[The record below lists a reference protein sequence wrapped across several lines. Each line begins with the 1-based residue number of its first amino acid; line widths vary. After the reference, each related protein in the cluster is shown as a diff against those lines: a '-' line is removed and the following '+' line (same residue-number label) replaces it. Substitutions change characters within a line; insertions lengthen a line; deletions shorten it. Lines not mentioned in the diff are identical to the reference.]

1 MNSPSLRSRP
11 VWQLA
16 MLHAGLLWLAGP
28 PVAFWPAACV
38 ALVPLLVI
46 ARGPVSLR
54 SGWILWFGAFG
65 YWLLA
70 LQGLRHAHPLM
81 FLPLLALAGYLAIY
95 PLIWVGLLR
104 TLGGQWQHPAVVA
117 GIWVGLEWIRNHLA
131 TGISVLMLGHSM
143 ADVPVAIQIA
153 DLSGTYAVSFV
164 LVLINMAVADGLT
177 RLGWVK
183 SLRWATAALG
193 MTLIYGQWR
202 LSQPTEPPV
211 AKILLLG
218 RNEPTVY
225 GQSVAR
231 EREIFH
237 AYADQAAAAVQ
248 GSDRPID
255 AVVWPES
262 MFAGGMAW
270 MEVGEDVGVPEGLE
284 GPGGGPASLIDFKAA
299 ITTAADQFQYR
310 AAGLQ
315 HRMRPEP
322 TPDGWTA
329 PKLIAGVGV
338 VRYEQTPL
346 AHSGMVLVESNG
358 EVADWYGK
366 HHLVMF
372 GEYIPLVGSIPGL
385 RNLMPPG
392 MGLATGKSAK
402 AFDVGPT
409 TVLPT
414 ICIESAVERVTID
427 QMWQLRHH
435 EPGRVPTA
443 VVTVTNDAWF
453 RGTAVVDHHLRCA
466 QMVAVGCR
474 TPILSAANGGP
485 TAWIDSCG
493 RVVEK
498 LSHDADGEIMATPRV
513 DRRVALYETIGGLLP
528 GLAAVLTLGWVLVLW
543 VRGTPTHAPNPKT
556 TPATCASTNGRKVE
570 ESTNS
575 VSTATHS

>member
-1 MNSPSLRSRP
+1 
-11 VWQLA
+11 
-16 MLHAGLLWLAGP
+16 MLWIAGP
-28 PVAFWPAACV
+28 PVACWPAACV
-38 ALVPLLVI
+38 AMVPLIMI
-46 ARGPVSLR
+46 ARGPITR
-54 SGWILWFGAFG
+54 RGGAILWLGAFA
-65 YWLLA
+65 YWLAA

-104 TLGGQWQHPAVVA
+104 TLGGRWQHPAVMA
-117 GIWVGLEWIRNHLA
+117 AIWVGLEWIRNHFA

-143 ADVPVAIQIA
+143 ADVPIAIQIA
-153 DLSGTYAVSFV
+153 DLSGTYAVSFA
-164 LVLINMAVADGLT
+164 LVLINLAVAEGLS
-177 RLGWVK
+177 LVGWVK
-183 SLRWATAALG
+183 PLRRRPTTPNASTNPTAEKVGRRRRLLDPPYSIYGSPSLRWATAAVGL
-193 MTLIYGQWR
+193 TLTYGQWR

-211 AKILLLG
+211 ANIMLLG
-218 RNEPTVY
+218 RNEPTLY

-231 EREIFH
+231 EREIFN
-237 AYADQAAAAVQ
+237 AYAAQAAAAVQ
-248 GSDRPID
+248 ASDHPID

-270 MEVGEDVGVPEGLE
+270 MEVGDDITVPEGLE
-284 GPGGGPASLIDFKAA
+284 GPGGGPAALTDFKAA
-299 ITTAADQFQYR
+299 IASAADQFQYR

-315 HRMRPEP
+315 RRMRPEP
-322 TPDGWTA
+322 TPDDWTA
-329 PKLIAGVGV
+329 PRLIAGVGV
-338 VRYEQTPL
+338 VRYEDTPL
-346 AHSGMVLVESNG
+346 AHSGMVLVGPNG
-358 EVADWYGK
+358 EVVDWYGK

-372 GEYIPLVGSIPGL
+372 GEYIPWIGAIPGL

-402 AFDVGPT
+402 AFDVGQT

-427 QMWQLRHH
+427 QLWQLRHH
-435 EPGRVPTA
+435 QPDRVPTA

-493 RVVEK
+493 RVVQK
-498 LSHDADGEIMATPRV
+498 LDHDADGEILATPRV
-513 DRRVALYETIGGLLP
+513 DRRVALYETIGELLP
-528 GLAAVLTLGWVLVLW
+528 GLAAVLTLGWVVVLG
-543 VRGTPTHAPNPKT
+543 VRGWPVIGPIDH
-556 TPATCASTNGRKVE
+556 
-570 ESTNS
+570 
-575 VSTATHS
+575 